1 MQLCATVSQ
10 RKALPPESVFLVDK
24 PGTFRTCA
32 LQVTIMIRNRRHGQ
46 EELFTILESHLE
58 VGVKTSGNE
67 VNNLLESA
75 KFDVYFVVYTSV
87 P

>member
-1 MQLCATVSQ
+1 
-10 RKALPPESVFLVDK
+10 
-24 PGTFRTCA
+24 
-32 LQVTIMIRNRRHGQ
+32 MIRNRRHGQ